1 MISREVVHQL
11 TGFGVAPSTAQV
23 TIGTLTAG
31 ERLKRAAM
39 GPVIG
44 VVVTLIVLPIPIV
57 HLIIPPIALIGGL
70 IYGGLRTTQG
80 EIITAAHGPCPF
92 CGTDQTFGLTGSPY
106 RMPVD
111 LTCHACRKP
120 FTIDVR

>member
-1 MISREVVHQL
+1 MITGEVVHQL
-11 TGFGVAPSTAQV
+11 TGFGATPSTAQV
-23 TIGTLTAG
+23 TIATLTAG

-57 HLIIPPIALIGGL
+57 HLIVPPLALIGGL
-70 IYGGLRTTQG
+70 VYGGLRTTQH
-80 EIITAAHGPCPF
+80 EIITAAHGTCPF
-92 CGTDQTFGLTGSPY
+92 CGTDQTFGLTGAPY
-106 RMPVD
+106 RMPRN
-111 LTCHACRKP
+111 LTCHSCRKP